1 MKTLKEQQVTSLS
14 ELLKMLKKQ
23 NKQLNKILIKKVL
36 LTEQLKISTRCL
48 KSIGRHCLMKI
59 NNTQCGMMVS

>member
-14 ELLKMLKKQ
+14 ELLKKQ

-36 LTEQLKISTRCL
+36 LTEQLKILIHCL
-48 KSIGRHCLMKI
+48 KNIGLPCLMKI
-59 NNTQCGMMVS
+59 KNIQYGMMVS

>member
-14 ELLKMLKKQ
+14 ELLKKQ

-36 LTEQLKISTRCL
+36 LTEQLKISTHCL
-48 KSIGRHCLMKI
+48 KSIGRPCLMKTKNI
-59 NNTQCGMMVS
+59 QCGMMVS